1 MKNISY
7 NGLDLIRSSQANLEW
22 WINTSHSK
30 TLTRQAYDLIVKIM
44 NDFNDGINNMYHFK
58 RFELLKHMDI
68 YLDALIE
75 KDPIAQ
81 AVDMRI
87 IYNLPEEEFLNE
99 SYITKAAPYNITYH
113 G

>member
-1 MKNISY
+1 MSNSY
-7 NGLDLIRSSQANLEW
+7 NGLALIRSSQANLEW
-22 WINTSHSK
+22 WINSIHSK
-30 TLTRQAYDLIVKIM
+30 TLTRQAYDLIIKIM
-44 NDFNDGINNMYHFK
+44 NDFNDGINNLYHFK
-58 RFELLKHMDI
+58 RFELLKDMDI

-87 IYNLPEEEFLNE
+87 IYNLPEEEIINE
-99 SYITKAAPYNITYH
+99 GYVTKAAPYNITYN